1 MKDLDRLRTRF
12 GNGKCGAKKL
22 SRMTNMTLNDA
33 KRIIIDG
40 VQPTPQQRSKI
51 DRAKTHH

>member
-1 MKDLDRLRTRF
+1 MKDVDRLRSRF

-22 SRMTNMTLNDA
+22 SRMTNMTLSDA

-40 VQPTPQQRSKI
+40 VAPTPQQRSKI